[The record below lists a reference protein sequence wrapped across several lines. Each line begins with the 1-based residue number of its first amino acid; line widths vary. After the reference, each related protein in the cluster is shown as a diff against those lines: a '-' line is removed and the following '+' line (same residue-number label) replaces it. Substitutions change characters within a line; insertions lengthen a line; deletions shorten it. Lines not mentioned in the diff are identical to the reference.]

1 MYGVFCVLLMT
12 GLVFLTVLELRSPRK
27 WLTVTEGILCGTG
40 ILLHPVLTAVLRG
53 FLSTY
58 EAGFASW
65 AWDSMAVYLQ
75 YALPVL
81 GIFFGILFFCALSS
95 LWEKKYR
102 SVLWIRIR
110 SVCSIACSVVLLAL
124 AGFFSAMARTDTLPL
139 AGYIQ
144 ALGMAGVLVL
154 RGMYLA
160 EAAGRKCRMKN
171 AE

>member
-1 MYGVFCVLLMT
+1 
-12 GLVFLTVLELRSPRK
+12 
-27 WLTVTEGILCGTG
+27 
-40 ILLHPVLTAVLRG
+40 
-53 FLSTY
+53 
-58 EAGFASW
+58 

-110 SVCSIACSVVLLAL
+110 SVCGIACSVVLLAL
-124 AGFFSAMARTDTLPL
+124 AGFFSAMARTDALPL

-160 EAAGRKCRMKN
+160 EAAGRKVRDKK
-171 AE
+171 

>member
-75 YALPVL
+75 YALP
-81 GIFFGILFFCALSS
+81 AES
-95 LWEKKYR
+95 
-102 SVLWIRIR
+102 RIPR
-110 SVCSIACSVVLLAL
+110 EHAS
-124 AGFFSAMARTDTLPL
+124 
-139 AGYIQ
+139 
-144 ALGMAGVLVL
+144 
-154 RGMYLA
+154 A
-160 EAAGRKCRMKN
+160 EAAETDWR
-171 AE
+171 AEYGIL